1 MKFPRTCTWLSLAVQ
16 LHTVTLEILLPDQTS
31 TILPIV
37 LKVSLLTKDRK
48 CHRGKLVDSSSKPV
62 LKKYKK
68 ISSLVEGVSFLPLKC
83 KCIQALLHQR

>member
-1 MKFPRTCTWLSLAVQ
+1 MKFPRTCTWLSLAVLPQ

-62 LKKYKK
+62 FKKRKGKK
-68 ISSLVEGVSFLPLKC
+68 K
-83 KCIQALLHQR
+83 